1 MKQMKQIFLLVM
13 VSALL
18 FSCSNSRYGHMKKVK
33 VNDKVVVKKQDK
45 KKTPAQEQITLADAQ
60 TNTTVEA
67 PVAAPAATPV
77 VSTPTVE
84 TPATPSTVATAP
96 QTKNSTAVAKSKV
109 VTEETATAATKNVV
123 KQQESKKAEASKAAT
138 KKGKKS
144 QLIAL
149 VLCALVGGLGIHR
162 FYLGYTWQ
170 GVVQLL
176 TGGGCGIWW
185 IIDLVRI
192 ITGDLKPKNG
202 KYDETL

>member
-33 VNDKVVVKKQDK
+33 VNDKVVAKKQDK

-60 TNTTVEA
+60 TNTVIEA

-77 VSTPTVE
+77 VSTQTVE
-84 TPATPSTVATAP
+84 TPAAPSTVATAP
-96 QTKNSTAVAKSKV
+96 QTKNSTAVATSKV

-123 KQQESKKAEASKAAT
+123 KQQENKKAEASKSAT

-149 VLCALVGGLGIHR
+149 ILCLGVGGLGIHR

>member
-45 KKTPAQEQITLADAQ
+45 KKTPAQEQVTLAEAQ
-60 TNTTVEA
+60 SNTVVEA
-67 PVAAPAATPV
+67 PVVVTETAPVVNTQTVQAPA
-77 VSTPTVE
+77 SQE
-84 TPATPSTVATAP
+84 TVATTP

-109 VTEETATAATKNVV
+109 ATEETEAAAVKTVV
-123 KQQESKKAEASKAAT
+123 KQKESKTADASKAAT

-149 VLCALVGGLGIHR
+149 VLCGLVGGLGIHR